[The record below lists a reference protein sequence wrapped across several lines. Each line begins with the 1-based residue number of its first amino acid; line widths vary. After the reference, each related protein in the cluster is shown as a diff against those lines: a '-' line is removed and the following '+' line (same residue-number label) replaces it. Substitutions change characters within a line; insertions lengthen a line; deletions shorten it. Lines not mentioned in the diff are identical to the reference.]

1 MEIPGQLEING
12 KVYQFNQL
20 TRYQKPLYVELVRQ
34 IKIQQ
39 QMKKKSDDSLRQE
52 GVIGYLYT
60 KLEQYSSIEYI
71 KNIYDNSEVTSPVVK
86 G

>member
-1 MEIPGQLEING
+1 MEIPAQLEING
-12 KVYQFNQL
+12 KVYNFQDL
-20 TRYQKPLYVELVRQ
+20 SRYQKPLYIELVRQ

-71 KNIYDNSEVTSPVVK
+71 KNVYDSSELTP